1 MSEVFAAPGNQI
13 TERKGKKNRVSSNY
27 GGKIR
32 ARLNLDS
39 VETMMR
45 SGIFGNDELGEFDA
59 LGGRE

>member
-1 MSEVFAAPGNQI
+1 MSEGFAAPGNQI
-13 TERKGKKNRVSSNY
+13 TERKGKNRVFSNY

-59 LGGRE
+59 VGERE